1 MDLRNTFGHR
11 GRDMID
17 IGRVLAGERDVDILR
32 DGMVTPGQLAY
43 AKRAARA
50 RGIALPAGR
59 PKRANEVRV
68 GSLRDALVGLTEA
81 EMKWLLRNMP
91 RGVTVA
97 EFCVALIR
105 DAVVE

>member
-1 MDLRNTFGHR
+1 
-11 GRDMID
+11 MID
-17 IGRVLAGERDVDILR
+17 VLARVLAGERDIDILR

-50 RGIALPAGR
+50 RGVALPAGR
-59 PKRANEVRV
+59 PKRANGLNV
-68 GSLRDALVGLTEA
+68 GSLRDALVGLTDG

-91 RGVTVA
+91 RHVTVA

-105 DAVVE
+105 DAAVE